1 MFAEEVAFEC
11 QSIKSITEHH
21 ENKGIHILTHPLC
34 RDAFFGAPEQGQA
47 ALTASL

>member
-1 MFAEEVAFEC
+1 MFAKEVAFEC
-11 QSIKSITEHH
+11 QSITEHH
-21 ENKGIHILTHPLC
+21 ENKGVHILTHPLC